1 MEKKMK
7 VLKKFELNNKVL
19 EDFDTLMT
27 YHLDQVEELS
37 IKEIS
42 INPKLYNIISLCI
55 NVKTLIIEGDLR
67 IDTNKIVYN
76 LWKKSV
82 DLCKEIV

>member
-1 MEKKMK
+1 MNI
-7 VLKKFELNNKVL
+7 LKKFELNNKVL

-27 YHLDQVEELS
+27 YHLDQVEELV

-55 NVKTLIIEGDLR
+55 CDYISLFYK
-67 IDTNKIVYN
+67 
-76 LWKKSV
+76 
-82 DLCKEIV
+82 